1 MLTRR
6 GYLVLGLATSHGLA
20 LAAGLLAFRVW
31 DPAPVLCAC
40 APGTARTPPAVPFVP
55 TPNEVVAE
63 MLDFAGVTADDVV
76 YDLGSGDG
84 RIVIAAARDR
94 GARAV
99 GIEIDAELVARSR
112 RNAAEAGVADRVE
125 FREQDFFEADVRD
138 ATVVM
143 LYLLPTVNR
152 RLRPLLLEQ
161 LPPGARIVA
170 HDFDMV
176 DWPPHETRSV
186 DGPERTHLLLRWTVP
201 RGTP

>member
-1 MLTRR
+1 MLRRR
-6 GYLVLGLATSHGLA
+6 GALLLGLVASHGAA
-20 LAAGLLAFRVW
+20 LAAGLLVFGLW
-31 DPAPVLCAC
+31 NPTPSLCAC
-40 APGTARTPPAVPFVP
+40 APGGGRPDLGAPFVP
-55 TPNEVVAE
+55 TPHEVVAE
-63 MLDFAGVTADDVV
+63 MLDFAGVTGDDVV

-99 GIEIDAELVARSR
+99 GIEIDPELVARSR
-112 RNAAEAGVADRVE
+112 RSAAEAGVSDRVE
-125 FREQDFFEADVRD
+125 FREQDFFEANVRD

-143 LYLLPTVNR
+143 LYLLPNVNR

-161 LPPGARIVA
+161 LPAGARIVA

-176 DWPPHETRSV
+176 DWPPHETRRV
-186 DGPERTHLLLRWTVP
+186 QGEERTHLLMRWTVP